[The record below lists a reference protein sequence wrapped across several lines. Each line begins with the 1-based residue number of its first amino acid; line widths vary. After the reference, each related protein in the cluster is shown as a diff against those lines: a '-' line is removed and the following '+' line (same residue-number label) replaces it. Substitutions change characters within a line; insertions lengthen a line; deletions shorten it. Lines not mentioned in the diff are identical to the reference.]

1 MEDFPSRLVHR
12 DTGISNMG
20 MGAFMANPSAFRL
33 SLVGIIAAASLSST
47 AHAAPVEHKQAPGAM
62 IASAAVVPPGSTLY
76 FLSGATGAPIDP
88 KDTESPGA
96 FGDTEAQAMSIFTRM
111 KAQLA
116 EMGLTMGDVVKLTVF
131 LVGDPKLGGKMDRDG
146 MTRAY
151 KKFFGTA
158 EQPNLPTR
166 SAFQIAGLAR
176 PQQLIEIEAIAARGN

>member
-1 MEDFPSRLVHR
+1 
-12 DTGISNMG
+12 MG
-20 MGAFMANPSAFRL
+20 TGAFMANPSAFRL
-33 SLVGIIAAASLSST
+33 SLVGIVAAASLSST